1 MQPRVPDDMRHVWL
15 YIYDMPGVGRVGG
28 GEYAARVNAA
38 VELTAAGAAP
48 ADAARILAGRFGVS
62 VRQARRYVD
71 AAGQGRVEIPD
82 RAVVFTMKLP
92 EGLVGRVRAYAAE
105 HRLAISAVVAAALV
119 EFLARDRGGRPDR

>member
-1 MQPRVPDDMRHVWL
+1 MA
-15 YIYDMPGVGRVGG
+15 GVGRVGD

-38 VELTAAGAAP
+38 VGLAEAAQV
-48 ADAARILAGRFGVS
+48 LAGRFGVS

-71 AAGQGRVEIPD
+71 AAGHGRVEIPD
-82 RAVVFTMKLP
+82 RAVAFTVKLP
-92 EGLVGRVRAYAAE
+92 QGLVGRVRAYAAE

>member
-1 MQPRVPDDMRHVWL
+1 MA
-15 YIYDMPGVGRVGG
+15 GVGRVGD

-38 VELTAAGAAP
+38 VELARGGDRTGGGRAGAGRPVRCFGAP
-48 ADAARILAGRFGVS
+48 GPPLRR
-62 VRQARRYVD
+62 RRRY
-71 AAGQGRVEIPD
+71 GRVEIPD
-82 RAVVFTMKLP
+82 RAVAFTVKLP